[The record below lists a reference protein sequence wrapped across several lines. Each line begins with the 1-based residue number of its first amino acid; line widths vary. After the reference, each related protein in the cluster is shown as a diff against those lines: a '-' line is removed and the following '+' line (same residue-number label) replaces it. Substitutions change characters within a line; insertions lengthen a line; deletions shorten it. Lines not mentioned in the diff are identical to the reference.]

1 MKCVKELGAPH
12 YLHELVKKTVE
23 VAMDGDEKR
32 MELAKRLLEEG
43 CSRGVIPHHQ
53 LVLGVRRLEKA
64 LPELMLDV
72 PFAKK
77 DVEEIVSFL
86 LKAGLLK
93 EEELKQNWSV
103 C

>member
-1 MKCVKELGAPH
+1 
-12 YLHELVKKTVE
+12 
-23 VAMDGDEKR
+23 
-32 MELAKRLLEEG
+32 
-43 CSRGVIPHHQ
+43 
-53 LVLGVRRLEKA
+53 
-64 LPELMLDV
+64 MLDV